1 MKFNGKRLLFID
13 IETSGLPL
21 TRKRTRRTEKY
32 PSPNINIVYDKSR
45 LLTASVEFV
54 NHFSGRK
61 SDDHFPPGRKSDN
74 DFVNTKSWVR
84 KPLDDACYTTN
95 KGKYKGDY
103 DIKTILDELT
113 PYFACD
119 YVIGHNVLFD
129 LNIIANEAYRINH
142 PLYEYIVDI
151 MKSCKY
157 FCTLI
162 MAKMLGIEDR
172 DISLSS
178 VVTKLNVGDIYAS
191 TSYSY
196 HDSCEDVK
204 ATKFIFD
211 VGTTKIN
218 AIPAE
223 IDEITDIIYPPTTY
237 VFSGTENTSG
247 TENMLVM
254 KVKEYAFN
262 YYKKVFNASRAVYYA
277 SGKAEFHV
285 TEVSELP
292 YTNDGLYHLNGT
304 TYDCNFDADG
314 YETECESCGLPAIS
328 LVGEVVGSCSKC
340 INDNEFIAAQQFISM
355 EANFDEIIVASEFK
369 KTIPKSGK
377 RMATLVIETRKKGR
391 SLVLPKNKVDFY
403 MANHIYK
410 YFSLTVGSSKI

>member
-32 PSPNINIVYDKSR
+32 PSPNINIAYDKSR
-45 LLTASVEFV
+45 LLTVSVEFV
-54 NHFSGRK
+54 DHFSERK

-142 PLYEYIVDI
+142 PLYEHIVDI

-162 MAKMLGIEDR
+162 M
-172 DISLSS
+172 
-178 VVTKLNVGDIYAS
+178 
-191 TSYSY
+191 
-196 HDSCEDVK
+196 
-204 ATKFIFD
+204 
-211 VGTTKIN
+211 
-218 AIPAE
+218 P
-223 IDEITDIIYPPTTY
+223 YPT
-237 VFSGTENTSG
+237 G
-247 TENMLVM
+247 LV
-254 KVKEYAFN
+254 
-262 YYKKVFNASRAVYYA
+262 R
-277 SGKAEFHV
+277 H
-285 TEVSELP
+285 LP
-292 YTNDGLYHLNGT
+292 
-304 TYDCNFDADG
+304 
-314 YETECESCGLPAIS
+314 
-328 LVGEVVGSCSKC
+328 
-340 INDNEFIAAQQFISM
+340 
-355 EANFDEIIVASEFK
+355 VASQ
-369 KTIPKSGK
+369 PLC
-377 RMATLVIETRKKGR
+377 A
-391 SLVLPKNKVDFY
+391 
-403 MANHIYK
+403 
-410 YFSLTVGSSKI
+410 